1 MSNSRG
7 AGFSFETIR
16 FPLAALGIF
25 GLLAG
30 LGAWLVQ
37 GEFGLVPRILLAAG
51 VLLLG
56 IYVALDPEDVWSKL
70 TGRGALYSGNTLV
83 IAVAAI
89 AILGLFNVL
98 GSRYQTKWDLTQ
110 NHQFTL
116 SQPSIQVVQ
125 SLPQPVHVTGFLTNS
140 DSRKQDFQ
148 TLLNDYANRSGG
160 KLTYE
165 FIDPEARP
173 GDAIAA
179 GVTETG
185 TIVYQ
190 MGDKKQNSTGTTEND
205 ITTALVKLIRPAQK
219 IYFTAGH
226 GERSLDGFG
235 QQDFGTLKQDL
246 ERDNFT
252 TATLDLVT
260 QKAVPDDASEVVIG
274 GPTNP
279 FLSEEK
285 DALRAYIQGGGKLIV
300 MVGPQSKAD
309 LNDLFQQFEVAFSG
323 NLVVDQQ
330 RGLPQDPRV
339 IVVDTYGQHEITQNL
354 RDLTFFPASTNITY
368 PSQPTGGATIVA
380 LAQSSDQ
387 SWGNTNPQQV
397 QKQPTDP
404 TGPLALAVAVDSTP
418 PSTPGG
424 AAPTP
429 TPGSAPGNR
438 IVLIGTPDLVSNNA
452 LQQVPGN
459 ETFFENAANWVAK
472 QDTLIN
478 VRPPDT
484 SNTHSIVLTAPQMN
498 LVAYSSFLFLP
509 LAVLAAG
516 AAVWWTRR

>member
-1 MSNSRG
+1 MNTSSSG
-7 AGFSFETIR
+7 GFSFETIR

-37 GEFGLVPRILLAAG
+37 GEFGLLPRILLAAG

-83 IAVAAI
+83 IALAAL
-89 AILGLFNVL
+89 AILGLLNVL
-98 GSRYQTKWDLTQ
+98 GSRYQQKWDLTQ

-116 SQPSIQVVQ
+116 SQQSIQVAQ
-125 SLPQPVHVTGFLTNS
+125 SLPQPVHVIGFLTNT

-148 TLLNDYANRSGG
+148 TLLSDYANRSGG

-179 GVTETG
+179 GVTQTG

-205 ITTALVKLIRPAQK
+205 ITTALVKLIRPTQK
-219 IYFTAGH
+219 LYFTSGH
-226 GERSLDGFG
+226 GERSLDGTG
-235 QQDFGTLKQDL
+235 PQDFGTLKQQL
-246 ERDNFT
+246 ERDNYA

-260 QKAVPDDASEVVIG
+260 QKAVPDDAAALVIG

-279 FLSEEK
+279 FLAEEM

-300 MVGPQSKAD
+300 MVGPQSKAG
-309 LNDLFQQFEVAFSG
+309 LNDLFQQYEVAFTG
-323 NLVVDQQ
+323 NLVVDPQN
-330 RGLPQDPRV
+330 GLPQDPRV
-339 IVVDTYGQHEITQNL
+339 VVVDSYGQHEITQNM

-368 PSQPTGGATIVA
+368 PSQPTGGASIVA
-380 LAQSSDQ
+380 LAQSSNR
-387 SWGNTNPQQV
+387 SWGNTNTQQI
-397 QKQPTDP
+397 QQQQSDP

-418 PSTPGG
+418 PSNPNGP
-424 AAPTP
+424 APTP

-438 IVLIGTPDLVSNNA
+438 LVLIGSPDLVSNNA

-459 ETFFENAANWVAK
+459 ETFFENSANWVAN

-484 SNTHSIVLTAPQMN
+484 SNTHSMVLTGPQMN